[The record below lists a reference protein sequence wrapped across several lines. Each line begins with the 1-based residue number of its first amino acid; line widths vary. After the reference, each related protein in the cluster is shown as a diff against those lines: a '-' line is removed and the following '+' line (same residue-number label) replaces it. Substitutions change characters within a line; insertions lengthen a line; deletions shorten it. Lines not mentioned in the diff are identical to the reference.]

1 MNFSF
6 YIAKRY
12 TASFSKNTAIN
23 IITGIASLGI
33 IAGTMALFVVL
44 SAFSGLRNFSIG
56 FTNASDPDLKLAP
69 KEGKTLFITP
79 QQETALNNSNLIAN
93 YSKVVEDRVLFFYD
107 QKEQVAYL
115 KGVDS
120 VFTKVSAIDQHLYV
134 GNWLEDNTKEVIV
147 GAEISRKLSLGLFDY
162 SNKLEVYTP
171 KPGKGTFDRPED
183 AFNIATLQPVG
194 IYNIN
199 EEVDVKYVYC
209 SLDLAQ
215 NVLQLQPNQVSH
227 IEFKLQ
233 PHVSEK
239 EAITFIEKTFNNSV
253 TVKTRM
259 QLNDALYKMLNTE
272 NVVVYLIF
280 TLVIIIA
287 LFNLIGALVMII
299 IDKKENLKT
308 LYNLGNTIGTLQKI
322 FLYQGLLI
330 TVIGSAIG
338 LVLGSVLVLLQ
349 QQFEFL
355 MITPTLAYPVVYE
368 WQNIGIVLATIATL
382 GFASSWI
389 ASRTVSKNLFG

>member
-1 MNFSF
+1 
-6 YIAKRY
+6 
-12 TASFSKNTAIN
+12 
-23 IITGIASLGI
+23 
-33 IAGTMALFVVL
+33 
-44 SAFSGLRNFSIG
+44 
-56 FTNASDPDLKLAP
+56 
-69 KEGKTLFITP
+69 
-79 QQETALNNSNLIAN
+79 
-93 YSKVVEDRVLFFYD
+93 
-107 QKEQVAYL
+107 
-115 KGVDS
+115 
-120 VFTKVSAIDQHLYV
+120 
-134 GNWLEDNTKEVIV
+134 
-147 GAEISRKLSLGLFDY
+147 
-162 SNKLEVYTP
+162 
-171 KPGKGTFDRPED
+171 
-183 AFNIATLQPVG
+183 
-194 IYNIN
+194 
-199 EEVDVKYVYC
+199 
-209 SLDLAQ
+209 
-215 NVLQLQPNQVSH
+215 
-227 IEFKLQ
+227 
-233 PHVSEK
+233 
-239 EAITFIEKTFNNSV
+239 
-253 TVKTRM
+253 M

-338 LVLGSVLVLLQ
+338 LVLGSALVLLQ